1 MSGALRF
8 ASLQRQQLAVV
19 EKRHAVGHCLQI
31 VEEGNVRRIKVP
43 IDLSDRDVP
52 CDVREASR
60 LIDDGPG
67 HANRG
72 GIDGKPA
79 AGIAGE
85 RVEDGGEAVELPGR
99 STRGKRICRGR
110 RSPRSNRPNNVL
122 VPPRSPA
129 SNMTGL

>member
-1 MSGALRF
+1 M
-8 ASLQRQQLAVV
+8 
-19 EKRHAVGHCLQI
+19 
-31 VEEGNVRRIKVP
+31 P

-52 CDVREASR
+52 CDVREASL

-85 RVEDGGEAVELPGR
+85 RVEDGGEAVELLGR
-99 STRGKRICRGR
+99 VRVGKNLLRA
-110 RSPRSNRPNNVL
+110 PL
-122 VPPRSPA
+122 A
-129 SNMTGL
+129 ALEQT